1 MPLLEVGAAA
11 REQAIKREERE
22 AGAVQIKKERLDD
35 AAEEAG
41 RASVAVRFSPLL
53 LLRALRYLCCT
64 DRVVLRR

>member
-1 MPLLEVGAAA
+1 MKVEGLMPLLEVGAAA

-41 RASVAVRFSPLL
+41 RASVAASLS
-53 LLRALRYLCCT
+53 
-64 DRVVLRR
+64 DVVIKKRQKRHRQ